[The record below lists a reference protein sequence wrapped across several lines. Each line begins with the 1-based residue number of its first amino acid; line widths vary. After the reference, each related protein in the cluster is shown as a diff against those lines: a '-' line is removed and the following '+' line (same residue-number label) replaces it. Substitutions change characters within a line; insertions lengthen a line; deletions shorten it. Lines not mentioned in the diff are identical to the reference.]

1 MANLPDTE
9 VDTAIQKAADPK
21 RNKGGFGIG
30 FVTGAAAAL
39 ICVFVFFAG
48 WYMAQMGY
56 FTSEEAK
63 ETEQVGAEVL
73 TDRETLYKLNEIQSI
88 IEAYYYDEVDGAEL
102 SDALF
107 GGAADGLGDPYAE
120 YYSVEKLQ
128 SVIDETRG
136 EYYGIGVT
144 LSENLITGEILVMEV
159 YEDSPAAKAGL
170 QVGDS
175 ILSVEDQIVP
185 EADLSDLVVFIKKT
199 EEPFAMRV
207 SRSETNEEL
216 ELTMQCADILVQHVQ
231 YEVKEDQI
239 GYIRISEFS
248 EAAVAQFQTALEELK
263 KANVEKLLVDLRNNP
278 GGLLDSVCDILDMI
292 LPKGLIVYTE
302 DRDGN
307 RSEYESTGKA
317 IVDCPIAVLVNG
329 YSASASEIFSGA
341 VQDYGLGPVMGTQ
354 TYGKGVVQ
362 RTFSLSDGS
371 AFKMTVEK
379 YFTPNGQDIDG
390 NGITPDVPIE
400 ESDTQ
405 SEDQTETADA
415 QTETDEVLARALEVL
430 NAEY

>member
-1 MANLPDTE
+1 MAYLPE
-9 VDTAIQKAADPK
+9 AEENTAIQEAADPK
-21 RNKGGFGIG
+21 RDKGGFGIG

-48 WYMAQMGY
+48 WYMAQSGA
-56 FTSEEAK
+56 FDSGREA
-63 ETEQVGAEVL
+63 ETEVHGAEIL
-73 TDRETLYKLNEIQSI
+73 TDGETLYKLNEIQAI
-88 IEAYYYDEVDGAEL
+88 IEAYYYDEVDGEEL

-107 GGAADGLGDPYAE
+107 RGAAAGLGDPYAE

-128 SVIDETRG
+128 SVMDETRG

-159 YEDSPAAKAGL
+159 YEDSPADQAGL

-185 EADLSDLVVFIKKT
+185 DANLSDLVSCIKGKD
-199 EEPFAMRV
+199 EPFAMRV
-207 SRSETNEEL
+207 YREASGEEI
-216 ELTMQCADILVQHVQ
+216 ELTMQCDEILVQHVQ
-231 YEVKEDQI
+231 YEMKENQI

-248 EAAVAQFQTALEELK
+248 EAAVAQFQTALSELNQ
-263 KANVEKLLVDLRNNP
+263 AGMEKLFVDLRNNP
-278 GGLLDSVCDILDMI
+278 GGLLDSVCDILDMV

-307 RSEYESTGKA
+307 RRDYESEGKP

-341 VQDYGLGPVMGTQ
+341 VQDYGLGPIMGTQ

-362 RTFSLSDGS
+362 KTYSLSDGS
-371 AFKMTVEK
+371 AFKITVEK
-379 YFTPNGQDIDG
+379 YFTPKGQDIDG
-390 NGITPDVPIE
+390 NGITPDVLIE
-400 ESDTQ
+400 EPENS
-405 SEDQTETADA
+405 SEELRES
-415 QTETDEVLARALEVL
+415 ETDADLVLEQALEAL
-430 NAEY
+430 NTYKKQ